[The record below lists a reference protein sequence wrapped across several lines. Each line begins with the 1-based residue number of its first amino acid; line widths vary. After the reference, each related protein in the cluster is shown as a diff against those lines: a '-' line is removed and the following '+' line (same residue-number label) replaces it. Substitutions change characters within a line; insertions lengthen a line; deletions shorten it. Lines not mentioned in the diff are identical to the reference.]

1 MAENN
6 AAVRQRTQN
15 ADYLLVDGA
24 YEFAGTG
31 FTKLDDSPTASTKK
45 KRYINMKSESTNIAG
60 YSWVSAFSFDD
71 IESEK
76 AVAFL
81 VRVGKEEL
89 IGSDTETDYVSVD
102 LLGTKDSTAGG
113 DGEGSRGYPA
123 RKRRVAVEVASFADS
138 DGEIEGTGNLL
149 AKSDWVFGWF
159 DVESKMFTPDDAA
172 KANFAYAKS
181 LAAKYV

>member
-15 ADYLLVDGA
+15 ADYLLVDGT

-102 LLGTKDSTAGG
+102 LLGTKDAAGE
-113 DGEGSRGYPA
+113 EGGASRGYPA

-159 DVESKMFTPDDAA
+159 DVESKMFTQDDAA
-172 KANFAYAKS
+172 KASFAYAKS

>member
-1 MAENN
+1 MSENN

-15 ADYLLVDGA
+15 ADYLLIDGT

-45 KRYINMKSESTNIAG
+45 KRYINMKSESTNISG
-60 YSWVSAFSFDD
+60 YGWVSAFSFDQID
-71 IESEK
+71 SEK
-76 AVAFL
+76 VIAYL

-89 IGSDTETDYVSVD
+89 IGADTETDYVSVD
-102 LLGTKDSTAGG
+102 LLGTKDIPGE

-123 RKRRVAVEVASFADS
+123 RRRRVAVEVASFADS

-149 AKSDWVFGWF
+149 AKSDWIFGWF
-159 DVESKMFTPDDAA
+159 DVEKKTFVQDEMA
-172 KANFAYAKS
+172 KSNFAYAKT
-181 LAAKYV
+181 LASEPL